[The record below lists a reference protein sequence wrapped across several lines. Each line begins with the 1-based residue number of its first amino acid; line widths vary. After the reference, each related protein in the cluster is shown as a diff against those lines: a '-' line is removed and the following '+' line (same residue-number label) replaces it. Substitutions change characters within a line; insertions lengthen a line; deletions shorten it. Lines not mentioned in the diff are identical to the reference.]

1 MDNKVYFIIL
11 DGIKEYNNS
20 IPENYGNSIYS
31 LPPKLNKDQNL
42 KFPITRFYQVGDT
55 QNPNYNSP
63 FDRVSSK
70 RFVLDIFA
78 KDKGNKKLRNEIA
91 LDLAEKF
98 NAFLSDRC
106 GLLRIS
112 YNEFD
117 LEAQGSIY
125 RISMTYSGNL
135 HENRRRFI

>member
-11 DGIKEYNNS
+11 NALKEYNDS
-20 IPENYGNSIYS
+20 LTENYGTTIYS
-31 LPPKLNKDQNL
+31 LPPKLNKDQEL
-42 KFPITRFYQVGDT
+42 KFPIVRFYQVGDT
-55 QNPNYNSP
+55 QNQSFNSP

-78 KDKGNKKLRNEIA
+78 KDKGKKTLRNEIA
-91 LDLAEKF
+91 LDLVEKF
-98 NAFLSDRC
+98 DAFLSYNC
-106 GLLRIS
+106 GLLRTS

-125 RISMTYSGNL
+125 RITMTYSGNL
-135 HENRRRFI
+135 HENRRKFI